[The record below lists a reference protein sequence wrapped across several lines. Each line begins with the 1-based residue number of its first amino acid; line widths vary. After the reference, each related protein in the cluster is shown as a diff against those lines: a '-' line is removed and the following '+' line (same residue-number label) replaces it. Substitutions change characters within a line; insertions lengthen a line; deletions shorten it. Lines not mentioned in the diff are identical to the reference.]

1 MNALSIYSGW
11 LLKRHMRTALIW
23 TISLALYLVMIV
35 ALFPSFQGVIDTAY
49 SQIPGPLAEA
59 FNMSDMS
66 TPLGFL
72 GTEIWSYAPLVI
84 AFFPIMLLAGAI
96 SGEEERGS
104 LDIFLAQPL
113 SRRDMVLANTL
124 SASVWTFVIMG
135 AAGVATWLTAVMM
148 DIDISFADAM
158 LGNLNVL
165 PISLLFGCVALVIS
179 AIVRTKGTASGT
191 AFGVM
196 FLLYLVDLTGK
207 INTDLESIRAIS
219 PFKWYGS
226 YSTDGINWAGVGI
239 LLGVSIVLVLA
250 SVVLFQRRDVY
261 T

>member
-1 MNALSIYSGW
+1 MTVLSIYSAW
-11 LLKRHMRTALIW
+11 LLKRHMRSALIW
-23 TISLALYLVMIV
+23 TIGFGLYVAMIV
-35 ALFPSFQGVIDTAY
+35 SVYPSFKDVTNSVYDQVPSA
-49 SQIPGPLAEA
+49 LAEA

-66 TPLGFL
+66 EPLGFL
-72 GTEIWSYAPLVI
+72 GTEVWSYAPLVI

-96 SGEEERGS
+96 AGEEERGS

-113 SRRDMVLANTL
+113 SRRNMVLANALVATI
-124 SASVWTFVIMG
+124 WTFVILG
-135 AAGVATWLTAVMM
+135 VAGLATWLTAVMLS
-148 DIDISFADAM
+148 IEISFGDAM
-158 LGNLNVL
+158 LGNLNIY
-165 PISLLFGCVALVIS
+165 PISLLLGCVALVIS
-179 AIVRTKGTASGT
+179 AVVRTKGAASGA

-196 FLLYLVDLTGK
+196 FLLYLVDLMGK
-207 INTDLESIRAIS
+207 LNTNLESIRVIS

-239 LLGVSIVLVLA
+239 LLGVSIVMVVA